1 MPFSKSVKLNT
12 GAEMPT
18 VGLGTWKSQ
27 PGAVEHAVEFA
38 LKNGYQ
44 HIDTAAAYD
53 NEKEVGQGI
62 KASGVPRESIF
73 LTTKLDNF
81 DQATAEKALE
91 DSLNNLGTT
100 YLDLYLSSINTSQ
113 LDWLDTWKSME
124 KIYRAHPEKLK
135 AIGTSDPCCILEG
148 YRLTFPR
155 SCPQQELVDFCTKKG
170 IVLTAYSPLGSDGS
184 PLLKNETVLEIATK
198 YNVTPANVLVS
209 LQANRPNV
217 TANKTIIDLTEEDIA
232 KLQAIDNTHHFRACH
247 PDWTGWGS
255 LGFPDCK

>member
-1 MPFSKSVKLNT
+1 MRTLVEDKRLTGAVFSYSHLISTMPFSKSVKLNT

-18 VGLGTWKSQ
+18 VGLGTVHSPAEMQSTDWYVCIGTWKSQ

-44 HIDTAAAYD
+44 HIDTAAAYA

-100 YLDLYLSSINTSQ
+100 YLDLCKQ
-113 LDWLDTWKSME
+113 
-124 KIYRAHPEKLK
+124 
-135 AIGTSDPCCILEG
+135 
-148 YRLTFPR
+148 RL
-155 SCPQQELVDFCTKKG
+155 
-170 IVLTAYSPLGSDGS
+170 I
-184 PLLKNETVLEIATK
+184 
-198 YNVTPANVLVS
+198 
-209 LQANRPNV
+209 
-217 TANKTIIDLTEEDIA
+217 
-232 KLQAIDNTHHFRACH
+232 
-247 PDWTGWGS
+247 
-255 LGFPDCK
+255 